1 MRSNLLGPAT
11 VYASAQRK
19 LGLPVFVLAAALASG
34 CDTTKTDNRRSN
46 FPAPKIGVNNS
57 IADVRIGEKVNGATC
72 VTEVVG
78 VFVFPLTKTS
88 TTAVDESGLSKAEK
102 DAKEGAIYKALFE
115 GPSPGFNDDIIVN
128 PVFAMKV
135 TNYGVYRSVCATVVG
150 YRGVVKGFKEAP
162 SVSGLPDPKVVKT
175 TVSKGKDG
183 TTIETNK
190 PDQNI
195 QINVQ

>member
-1 MRSNLLGPAT
+1 MNSKLPKFAMR
-11 VYASAQRK
+11 ASAAQRK
-19 LGLPVFVLAAALASG
+19 LGLPAFLLAAVFVSG
-34 CDTTKTDNRRSN
+34 CDTMKTDNRRSN
-46 FPAPKIGVNNS
+46 FPAPQIGVNNS
-57 IADVRIGEKVNGATC
+57 IADVKIGEKVNGATC
-72 VTEVVG
+72 VTEVLG

-88 TTAVDESGLSKAEK
+88 TTAVEESGLREAEK
-102 DAKEGAIYKALFE
+102 DAKEGAIFKALFE
-115 GPSPGFNDDIIVN
+115 GPTPGFNDDIIVN

-135 TNYGVYRSVCATVVG
+135 IDYGIYRSVCATVVG

-175 TVSKGKDG
+175 TVSKGKEI